1 VGIPAVLVGGIVGG
15 FKMADCVILASTVWA
30 AAVKTSC
37 EPCVG
42 VAALEG
48 KLQAEIPTTSAKR
61 IEASRVVFNI
71 LSSSLK
77 IVIYCI
83 AGL

>member
-1 VGIPAVLVGGIVGG
+1 
-15 FKMADCVILASTVWA
+15 
-30 AAVKTSC
+30 
-37 EPCVG
+37 
-42 VAALEG
+42 
-48 KLQAEIPTTSAKR
+48 LQAEIPTTSAKR